1 MKLSYWLGYHT
12 FKTLARGFFNY
23 QVVGAERLNL
33 EGGALIVSNHASFV
47 DPPAVGIAFED
58 EIFYLARKSLMSNA
72 VARTIYRA
80 WNCIPVDQDKPDMG
94 GLKAVIRQLKLGKKV
109 LIFPEGSRNLDGK
122 MLPGE
127 PGVGLIVAKSEVP
140 VIPVRLFG
148 TREALPRGGSMPAPS
163 EVTLVVGEPW
173 YYDPANYHE
182 TGKDL
187 YRKISEDL
195 MAQIAA
201 LQL

>member
-1 MKLSYWLGYHT
+1 MKLSYWLGYQL

-23 QVVGAERLNL
+23 RVFGSERLKIQ
-33 EGGALIVSNHASFV
+33 GGALIVSNHASFL
-47 DPPAVGIAFED
+47 DPPAVGIGFD
-58 EIFYLARKSLMSNA
+58 EEIYYLARKSLMSNA
-72 VARTIYRA
+72 MARAVYRA
-80 WNCIPVDQDKPDMG
+80 WNSIPVDQDRPDMAG
-94 GLKAVIRQLKLGKKV
+94 VKNVIRQLKEGKKV

-127 PGVGLIVAKSEVP
+127 PGVGLIVSKAGVP

-148 TREALPRGGSMPAPS
+148 TREALARNVAWPSPS

-173 YYDPANYHE
+173 IYDPSQYTE
-182 TGKDL
+182 TGKEL
-187 YRKISEDL
+187 FKKISDDL
-195 MAQIAA
+195 MAQIAS